1 MHIILA
7 SPCTVDRL
15 CAPLNTGGYYSC
27 RRGSKVILNVNRWTG
42 ATSWWPAPLKTYRR
56 YLVNHEVGHYLGY
69 GHVSCPPSGRLAP
82 VMQQQTIS
90 LGSCVANG

>member
-1 MHIILA
+1 
-7 SPCTVDRL
+7 
-15 CAPLNTGGYYSC
+15 
-27 RRGSKVILNVNRWTG
+27 VILNVNRWAG

-69 GHVSCPPSGRLAP
+69 GHVSCPGAGRLAP

-90 LGSCVANG
+90 LGGCVANGWPYP